1 MKRQLCL
8 RHKHNILFI
17 NGIFMEY
24 QHVFFNAEKN
34 KSNKKEKNWPL
45 LSYIFRNIDFWKLVD
60 SFMFFFFKFVSLWI
74 WLSKYCFRSLSWYSS
89 GGLFKLQPAI
99 FSNQKIMTIKFTIF
113 IFVCCVDH
121 RTFFSHWSF
130 QYMVWSS
137 WCFPI
142 SRRRLECR
150 IVYSYNAHSS
160 IRWWWFHQ
168 WTLCIT
174 SRYFWRKNIFK
185 NFYLNPSMFHTI
197 IWKGSIL

>member
-1 MKRQLCL
+1 MIKWNANCAWDTSIIFCLSTEYLWNINMYFLMQKKTNQIKKRKIGLCYL
-8 RHKHNILFI
+8 ISSEISIFI
-17 NGIFMEY
+17 
-24 QHVFFNAEKN
+24 
-34 KSNKKEKNWPL
+34 
-45 LSYIFRNIDFWKLVD
+45 
-60 SFMFFFFKFVSLWI
+60 FFKFVSLWI

-185 NFYLNPSMFHTI
+185 NFYLNPSMFHKI